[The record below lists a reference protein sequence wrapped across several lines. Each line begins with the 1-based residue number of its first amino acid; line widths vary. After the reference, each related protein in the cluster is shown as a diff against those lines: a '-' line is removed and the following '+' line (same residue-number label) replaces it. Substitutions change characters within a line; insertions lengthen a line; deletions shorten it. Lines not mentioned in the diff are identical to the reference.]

1 MQTKIDKLRE
11 LLTDPNG
18 CFRVAIMVL
27 TANQAL
33 FGDMLILHEDVDA
46 RLAELD
52 AKHLT
57 PTRFL
62 QDLRELL
69 LNDTSAFMRVPYS
82 QNFHYSSMYDEFKLL
97 HEQVKELLGE
107 EKVDK
112 RKKKEQQ

>member
-18 CFRVAIMVL
+18 CFLNAYMVL
-27 TANQAL
+27 TANVSL
-33 FGDMLILHEDVDA
+33 YGEWRMMHEDVEA
-46 RLAELD
+46 RFSELD

-57 PTRFL
+57 PTQFL
-62 QDLRELL
+62 AEMRGLL
-69 LNDTSAFMRVPYS
+69 LPVTSAFIRTTSS
-82 QNFHYSSMYDEFKLL
+82 QNFHYSSMYEEFKGLQ
-97 HEQVKELLGE
+97 EEVKELLSE